1 MEYWYDKQFA
11 LRAGYFHENPV
22 KGNRQYVTFGAG
34 IKYNV
39 FGLDA
44 AYLVSF
50 GQRNPLDNTLRFTLT
65 FDFDAFKS
73 QKSGDDKG
81 GFDSPAN

>member
-1 MEYWYDKQFA
+1 M
-11 LRAGYFHENPV
+11 GM
-22 KGNRQYVTFGAG
+22 G

-65 FDFDAFKS
+65 FDFDAFKT
-73 QKSGDDKG
+73 QNKTEDKNNI
-81 GFDSPAN
+81 FEAPVN